1 MQPQPDPSIIGSP
14 KGEHSSMDGDKE
26 LKMSGKKIKSLSE
39 IAKVKRRLK
48 KEGKT
53 IVFTNGCFDIL
64 HRGHIECLRKA
75 KSHGDVLM
83 VGLNSD
89 SSVKK
94 IKGDKRPIISQNDRA
109 EILASLE
116 MVDYVVIF
124 NEETPHKVIATLVPD
139 VLVKG
144 GDYAKDEI
152 VGKDIVESGGGSVIT
167 VKQVRG
173 KSTKNIVKT
182 IIDRYGKG

>member
-1 MQPQPDPSIIGSP
+1 M
-14 KGEHSSMDGDKE
+14 
-26 LKMSGKKIKSLSE
+26 MSHKKIRSLSE
-39 IAKVKRRLK
+39 LVEIRRKLK
-48 KEGKT
+48 KEGKAL
-53 IVFTNGCFDIL
+53 VFTNGCFDIL

-75 KSHGDVLM
+75 KSHGDVLV

-89 SSVKK
+89 FSVKK
-94 IKGDKRPIISQNDRA
+94 IKGDKRPILSQNDRA
-109 EILASLE
+109 EILTCLE

-173 KSTKNIVKT
+173 KSTRNIIKT
-182 IIDRYGKG
+182 IIDRYCK